1 MINHLIFDIDDT
13 IYSQSCNMSAGVRN
27 RIVGYCAKFFNTDFE
42 QALKDRN
49 KALNTYDTTLEYL
62 KANGLK
68 DIEDYFAFVHPAE
81 EISELEKD
89 SALRP
94 LLESIKM
101 PKVVLTNA
109 PSEHAEHVLNFLE
122 VRDLFCNVISDIRRN
137 HLKGKPF
144 DFSYKDALYI
154 VGGTLKDTLFLDDDP
169 IYIKGYLK
177 LGGFA
182 ALVGKKH
189 GAQDFSSF
197 GGHFFTI
204 ETIHQL
210 PELLKRINGE

>member
-1 MINHLIFDIDDT
+1 MIKHLIFDIDDT
-13 IYSQSCNMSAGVRN
+13 IYSQNCKMSAGVRN
-27 RIVGYCAKFFNTDFE
+27 RIVGYCAKFFNTSFE

-81 EISELEKD
+81 EISELEMD

-101 PKVVLTNA
+101 PKVILTNA
-109 PSEHAEHVLNFLE
+109 PSEHAEHVLNFLK
-122 VRDLFCNVISDIRRN
+122 VRDLFCNEISDIRRN
-137 HLKGKPF
+137 QLKGKPF
-144 DFSYKDALYI
+144 DFAYKDALSI
-154 VGGTLKDTLFLDDDP
+154 VGGTIQDTLFLDDDP

-182 ALVGKKH
+182 ALVGKK
-189 GAQDFSSF
+189 QSEEDFSF
-197 GGHFFTI
+197 AAEHFFKI
-204 ETIHQL
+204 NTIHEL
-210 PELLKRINGE
+210 PALLKQINRE